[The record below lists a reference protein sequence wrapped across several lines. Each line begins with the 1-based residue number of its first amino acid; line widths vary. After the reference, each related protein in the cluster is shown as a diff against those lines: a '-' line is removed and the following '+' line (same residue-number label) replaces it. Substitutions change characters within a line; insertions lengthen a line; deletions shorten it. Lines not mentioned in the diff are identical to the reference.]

1 MGSAQVPLQ
10 KVLSRGPVIAVSP
23 LCPPWPLASLSS
35 SPSLSLACSC
45 AVYVCVCMY
54 LSLCVCLPL
63 HLIASLSLSPLLLLF
78 SISFSIYYPSLSV
91 FVSPVSFLFFS
102 SSPLPPFSLPHFLLS
117 FLSIPRSV
125 RSWDPA
131 PSFPQPLSLTRPSR
145 PTPTNQICDLIQLHQ
160 QKRRRVTLLISRL
173 LEGGEEKMKIDFVLL
188 LIRKIETLHLRS
200 TEQHVV
206 GTDVGSLH
214 SCTGRGGL
222 QKNVPKT
229 ASSLSCGPRP
239 AATPG
244 LMIPWE
250 NKKPRTWKGRQCG
263 PVAEKPALNLNSS
276 SATYQLCDLEFAL
289 NLSVP

>member
-1 MGSAQVPLQ
+1 MCVSVCIF
-10 KVLSRGPVIAVSP
+10 LSVSVF
-23 LCPPWPLASLSS
+23 
-35 SPSLSLACSC
+35 PSIS
-45 AVYVCVCMY
+45 
-54 LSLCVCLPL
+54 L
-63 HLIASLSLSPLLLLF
+63 HLCLSPHFFYYSLSLSPSTTHLCLFLSLL
-78 SISFSIYYPSLSV
+78 SLS
-91 FVSPVSFLFFS
+91 S
-102 SSPLPPFSLPHFLLS
+102 SSLLPPLPPFSLPHFLLP
-117 FLSIPRSV
+117 FLSILRSV